1 MENLF
6 LLNWKK
12 FLLLVLFF
20 IITSLIYIAMSSLRD
35 TEESGFLL
43 FALILIPVYF
53 AVAIFYSL
61 VYIIIRKRKGK
72 EPE

>member
-1 MENLF
+1 
-6 LLNWKK
+6 
-12 FLLLVLFF
+12 
-20 IITSLIYIAMSSLRD
+20 MSSLRD

>member
-12 FLLLVLFF
+12 ILLLVLFF
-20 IITSLIYIAMSSLRD
+20 IITALMYVAMSSLRD
-35 TEESGFLL
+35 TEEPGFLL
-43 FALILIPVYF
+43 FAIIVISVYF
-53 AVAIFYSL
+53 AVATIYSL
-61 VYIIIRKRKGK
+61 VYIIIRRREGK

>member
-12 FLLLVLFF
+12 FLLLALFF
-20 IITSLIYIAMSSLRD
+20 IITSLMYIAMSYLRD
-35 TEESGFLL
+35 IEEPGFLL

-53 AVAIFYSL
+53 AVAMVYSL
-61 VYIIIRKRKGK
+61 IYLIIRRREGKG
-72 EPE
+72 PE